1 MKSIFT
7 KIIDREI
14 PSEIIYETEH
24 VIVIKD
30 IHPQAPIHLLII
42 IKKQIPNLQSIKLN
56 DLYLIQE
63 VVKAAQITAQI
74 LNVNDYRLVTNNGE
88 LSGQTIFH
96 LHFHFLAGRE
106 LKGLA

>member
-1 MKSIFT
+1 MKSLFA

-14 PSEIIYETEH
+14 PSEIVFETEH

-42 IKKQIPNLQSIKLN
+42 IKKQIPNLQSIKSS
-56 DLYLIQE
+56 DLYLIEE
-63 VVKAAQITAQI
+63 VIKAAQKTAQI
-74 LNVNDYRLVTNNGE
+74 LDVKDYRLLTNNGE

-106 LKGLA
+106 LKGLG